1 MRAGTVF
8 TEWVGL
14 NCACRDCVYRVGG
27 PEPSLHGFYYTV
39 IGLQFAFGGIFAG
52 RVLRNVLGLCFQG
65 VL

>member
-1 MRAGTVF
+1 MCAGIAF

-14 NCACRDCVYRVGG
+14 NCVCRDCVYRVGG
-27 PEPSLHGFYYTV
+27 LEPSSHGFYYTV
-39 IGLQFAFGGIFAG
+39 IGLQFALGGIFAG